1 MTHNWPEKI
10 KQAWRNPWINNTIW
24 IIGALVIY
32 LLLRP
37 YFQGDVVRDQ
47 APDFQVQT
55 LSGDTIQ
62 LSELQGDSLLIHFWA
77 TWCPICTF
85 SRDGVE
91 KIAQDYRVLSI
102 ATQSGSDAE
111 LLAYAQE
118 HGMNPA
124 WIINDQDGQL
134 FRRYGAKAVPADFI
148 INRYGD
154 VQFVE
159 VGVTSSW
166 GLRARLWWSRHFAKQ
181 NTHNIQSN
189 PHHSSATL
197 LETP

>member
-1 MTHNWPEKI
+1 MTHNWQQRI
-10 KQAWRNPWINNTIW
+10 KQAWRNPWINNGVW
-24 IIGALVIY
+24 ILAAVIIY
-32 LLLRP
+32 LMLRP

-47 APDFQVQT
+47 APDFQVYS
-55 LSGDTIQ
+55 LSGDPIN
-62 LSELQGDSLLIHFWA
+62 LSELRGEAVLIHFWA
-77 TWCPICTF
+77 SWCPICTF

-91 KIAQDYRVLSI
+91 NIGRDYRVLSI

-148 INRYGD
+148 INPHGD

-159 VGVTSSW
+159 VGVTSAW
-166 GLRARLWWSRHFAKQ
+166 GLRMRLWWAQRFSRQTSPSPA
-181 NTHNIQSN
+181 
-189 PHHSSATL
+189 
-197 LETP
+197 